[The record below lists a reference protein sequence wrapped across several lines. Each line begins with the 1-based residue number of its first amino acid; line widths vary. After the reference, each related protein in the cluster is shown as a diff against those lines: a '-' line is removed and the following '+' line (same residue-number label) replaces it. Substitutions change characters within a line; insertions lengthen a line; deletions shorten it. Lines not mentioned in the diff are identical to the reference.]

1 MLYTAII
8 IEPRQH
14 KALPFV
20 LENFLNNLSEDW
32 SFIIF
37 HGINNLEFIIDI
49 INDKLSKHIHRIKLM
64 NLNVNNLTI
73 NNYNN
78 LLKYNKN
85 FYHCIPTETFLIF
98 QTDTILIKKYNHL
111 INDFLHYDYVGAPW
125 NHFPLNNNERVGNG
139 GLSLRKKSKMIEI
152 MEKQGKSDYP
162 EDVYFSCYDSIAI
175 HKPSVNDAMFFSIE
189 EIFSEMSFGC
199 HKPWKNSNQ
208 LFLYETYDEVKQLYN
223 YNDIPIPLPNPEPA
237 IPPPKPKPLVVA
249 PVIPPPK
256 PELAPAIPPP
266 KPKPLVIAPAIPPP
280 KPKPLV
286 VAPAIPPPKPKPLVV
301 ALAIPPPKTVVVIDS
316 NPKGYKIARMEKD
329 KLKDIYNYNSYKHN
343 VYSSNKSRQPP
354 LLAQLQLPMSSK
366 NNAQEEDATNYQI
379 NLTSLSLN
387 FQNKFKYK

>member
-1 MLYTAII
+1 ML
-8 IEPRQH
+8 
-14 KALPFV
+14 
-20 LENFLNNLSEDW
+20 
-32 SFIIF
+32 
-37 HGINNLEFIIDI
+37 
-49 INDKLSKHIHRIKLM
+49 
-64 NLNVNNLTI
+64 
-73 NNYNN
+73 
-78 LLKYNKN
+78 
-85 FYHCIPTETFLIF
+85 
-98 QTDTILIKKYNHL
+98 
-111 INDFLHYDYVGAPW
+111 
-125 NHFPLNNNERVGNG
+125 
-139 GLSLRKKSKMIEI
+139 
-152 MEKQGKSDYP
+152 
-162 EDVYFSCYDSIAI
+162 
-175 HKPSVNDAMFFSIE
+175 FSIE

-249 PVIPPPK
+249 P
-256 PELAPAIPPP
+256 
-266 KPKPLVIAPAIPPP
+266 AIPPP

-286 VAPAIPPPKPKPLVV
+286 VAP
-301 ALAIPPPKTVVVIDS
+301 AIPPPKTVVVIDS